1 MPSLINAP
9 LPPVRHYEA
18 APLTKER
25 LEYVDLP
32 IIDLSSFTASADP
45 DVRTHLVA
53 QVRSAMAEYGFFYV
67 LNHGLSTAQTERMFD
82 IADIPFSEVDDDEKK
97 KYQSKLKETGTQQGY
112 KPRQYYH
119 IDNGIRDQI
128 EIYALNHDV
137 NKSGH
142 PAVLQPL
149 LPEIERFAYHNH
161 VNVLYPI
168 LRLLALGLD
177 LSEDSLVELHKWED
191 ISESYV
197 RYPRSDEEEEKTN
210 NLWLKGH
217 TDIGS
222 LTFLYS
228 QPIAALQIRAK
239 DGSWKWVKHI
249 ENAIVVNAGDAIEF
263 LSGGL
268 YSATIHR
275 VVQPPADQ
283 RAYTRLGL
291 FYFLKPL
298 SSPFLQRTAECAEA
312 PTMAE
317 WRKGRTKSYG
327 NAELKASAINLGVE
341 EEYLNGVL
349 IKHYV

>member
-1 MPSLINAP
+1 MPSLINDQ

-18 APLTKER
+18 APLTKEQ
-25 LEYVDLP
+25 LDYVDLP
-32 IIDLSSFTASADP
+32 TIDISSFTASADP
-45 DVRTHLVA
+45 NVRSQLVA
-53 QVRSAMAEYGFFYV
+53 QVRSAIAKYGFFYV
-67 LNHGLSTAQTERMFD
+67 LNHGLSTAQTVRMFD
-82 IADIPFSEVDDDEKK
+82 IADVPFSDVDDDEKK
-97 KYQSKLKETGTQQGY
+97 KYQSRLKETGTQQGY
-112 KPRQYYH
+112 KPRQYHH

-128 EIYALNHDV
+128 EIYSLNHDV

-142 PAVLQPL
+142 PAALRPL
-149 LPEIERFAYHNH
+149 LPEIEQFAYHNH

-168 LRLLALGLD
+168 LRL
-177 LSEDSLVELHKWED
+177 VELHKWED
-191 ISESYV
+191 MSES
-197 RYPRSDEEEEKTN
+197 S
-210 NLWLKGH
+210 GH

-222 LTFLYS
+222 LTLLYS
-228 QPIAALQIRAK
+228 QPIAALQIRTK

-291 FYFLKPL
+291 FYFVLATEDVKLKPL
-298 SSPFLQRTAECAEA
+298 NSPILQRRADIWLKERFQGAEV

-317 WRKGRTKSYG
+317 WRKGRTKSDG
-327 NAELKASAINLGVE
+327 NAELKASATNLGVE